1 MVMRTVHGARTG
13 EDVADLR
20 SWLHELPGAPQ
31 VHEFAVLGCGQHGD
45 ERPTWSYIEADA
57 SAGVARRRCLA
68 CGHSA
73 YMLDSDTRWTHPPMF
88 SCQGCGHSIAEI
100 GVGLNLPDGE
110 NVRWVAVAVRC
121 VECGRLAGVTDMV
134 VDGVPAAEVL
144 AAL

>member
-88 SCQGCGHSIAEI
+88 ACQGCGHSIAEI